1 MIMEDALNRVFGKD
15 NRSYLMGLAM
25 TWIVLF
31 HIYLWCNMSSIST
44 SWWIDIFDKGALG
57 VDVFLLLSAYGLQC
71 SIESKSL
78 GHFYRNRIKRLFPLY
93 FLFLLT
99 LFATFE
105 HLCPFEKMIIQS
117 VCQITGIS
125 LFMYADFFSCG
136 FCFDWFTPAIIMLYL
151 LFPIISKLVRWIER
165 KGSYYDFLVLLLLV
179 VAGVWI
185 RENKH
190 FSFGLL
196 AIRMPI
202 IYIGILIHFYL
213 KCQKYNRLLIL
224 CVVAACLGLVSGNE
238 EMRISLLVLPLLLTF
253 SLTRFQLPL
262 KKFICFIGRHS
273 YEIYL
278 AHIFPVAFI
287 IPLHYTENIF
297 LLIAITITLTGLI
310 TMLFSFIHKEFW
322 IVVDKCSH

>member
-1 MIMEDALNRVFGKD
+1 MVNLSNRVFGKD
-15 NRSYLMGLAM
+15 NRAYLMGVAM
-25 TWIVLF
+25 TWIVIF
-31 HIYLWCNMSSIST
+31 HIYLWCSMSNIST
-44 SWWIDIFDKGALG
+44 PWWIQLFDKGALG

-71 SIESKSL
+71 SIENNTIKR
-78 GHFYRNRIKRLFPLY
+78 FYKNRIKRLFPLY
-93 FLFLLT
+93 FLFLLV
-99 LFATFE
+99 LFTTFE
-105 HLCPFEKMIIQS
+105 HLCPFDKMALQTIFQL
-117 VCQITGIS
+117 TGIS

-136 FCFDWFTPAIIMLYL
+136 FCFDWFTPAIILLYIS
-151 LFPIISKLVRWIER
+151 FPIISKLVRWIEK
-165 KGSYYDFLVLLLLV
+165 KGSCYDFLVLLLLV

-202 IYIGILIHFYL
+202 IYIGVLIHFYL

-262 KKFICFIGRHS
+262 YKFICFIGRHS

-297 LLIAITITLTGLI
+297 LLIAITIILTCLL

-322 IVVDKCSH
+322 FVVDKFSH